1 METGSQEIGRLIREE
16 RKKKG
21 LTQAVVA
28 KNAGIA
34 VNSLRLYEAGKRC
47 PNLDQL
53 KKIAKALDV
62 DAFSLM
68 DFDTA
73 SDALSDMI
81 NTPAKQLIL
90 TAFDQLNDDGQ
101 QKAVERVEELTEI
114 PKYKKE
120 PPQG

>member
-1 METGSQEIGRLIREE
+1 METGSQEIGKLIREE

-21 LTQAVVA
+21 LTQAIVA

-53 KKIAKALDV
+53 KKIAKALDA
-62 DAFSLM
+62 DPFSLM

-73 SDALSDMI
+73 SDVLSDMI
-81 NTPAKQLIL
+81 YNPEKYLLA
-90 TAFDQLNDDGQ
+90 AFNQLNEKGQ
-101 QKAVERVEELTEI
+101 SVAVARVEELGKI
-114 PKYKKE
+114 PEYKKE
-120 PPQG
+120 PPQD

>member
-81 NTPAKQLIL
+81 NTPAKQLLL
-90 TAFDQLNDDGQ
+90 TAFDQLNPEGQ

-114 PKYKKE
+114 PKYKK
-120 PPQG
+120 

>member
-47 PNLDQL
+47 PNLDQI
-53 KKIAKALDV
+53 KKIAKALDA
-62 DAFSLM
+62 DPFSLM
-68 DFDTA
+68 DFDMA
-73 SDALSDMI
+73 SDVLFDMI
-81 NTPAKQLIL
+81 NNREKYLLA
-90 TAFDQLNDDGQ
+90 AFDQLNEKGQ
-101 QKAVERVEELTEI
+101 SVAVERVEELGKVPE
-114 PKYKKE
+114 YQKK
-120 PPQG
+120 PPQD

>member
-1 METGSQEIGRLIREE
+1 MKASSQETGRLIREE

-53 KKIAKALDV
+53 SKIAKALDV
-62 DAFSLM
+62 DIYSLM

-73 SDALSDMI
+73 SDVLAGMFIAPEEHL
-81 NTPAKQLIL
+81 L
-90 TAFDQLNDDGQ
+90 TAFYRLNPEGQ
-101 QKAVERVEELTEI
+101 AKAVERVEELTEI
-114 PKYKKE
+114 PKYQKK
-120 PPQG
+120 PPQD